1 MKTGD
6 ASGRGFNPFG
16 RPAAAKPYQ
25 VAIGR
30 DFAVLEIQARTDQ
43 GTAQTRDLIARVL
56 LASVV
61 LAVGYAAG
69 TGILKGNWSYLQT
82 VWVPAGPLVG
92 AMTAHY
98 FRKG

>member
-1 MKTGD
+1 MKTGG

-16 RPAAAKPYQ
+16 RPAAGKPYQ

-30 DFAVLEIQARTDQ
+30 DFTVQEIQARTEQ
-43 GTAQTRDLIARVL
+43 STAQTRDFIAQIL
-56 LASVV
+56 LSSVA
-61 LAVGYAAG
+61 LAIGYAAG
-69 TGILKGNWSYLQT
+69 LGILKGNWSYLQT

>member
-1 MKTGD
+1 MGTDG
-6 ASGRGFNPFG
+6 ASGKGFRPFG
-16 RPAAAKPYQ
+16 IRSSAKSYR

-30 DFAVLEIQARTDQ
+30 DFSVQEIQASTEH

-56 LASVV
+56 LACVV
-61 LAVGYAAG
+61 LAIGYAAAEG
-69 TGILKGNWSYLQT
+69 VAKGDWSYLQT

>member
-1 MKTGD
+1 MKTGG
-6 ASGRGFNPFG
+6 ASGRGFYPFG
-16 RPAAAKPYQ
+16 KSAAAKPFQ

-43 GTAQTRDLIARVL
+43 STAQTRDIIARVL

-69 TGILKGNWSYLQT
+69 IGILKGNWSYLQT
-82 VWVPAGPLVG
+82 VWVPA